1 MQPEADAD
9 PTMRVLEELGRLIR
23 VLTRISGGPD
33 DELAMTA
40 TQRLAMFELVE
51 DGPMRLSDLAARI
64 GSSAPTAS
72 RAVDALADAGLVE
85 RLPDPSDRRAV
96 QIELTPAGQARVKM
110 RMARVADV
118 FRPAAGRLSESD
130 RKRLAEL
137 LARLAS
143 ELSS

>member
-1 MQPEADAD
+1 MQTTADT
-9 PTMRVLEELGRLIR
+9 TMRVLEELGRLIR

-51 DGPMRLSDLAARI
+51 GGPMRLSDLAARI

-96 QIELTPAGQARVKM
+96 QIELTPAGRARVEM
-110 RMARVADV
+110 RMARVAEV
-118 FRPAAGRLSESD
+118 FRPAAGRLSDAD